1 MPACPQ
7 TTILSVD
14 DELNSLILRKMLLE
28 RAGYRVISASSGS
41 EALRLFDF
49 ETPDLVLTD
58 QVMQGMTGTALA
70 AAVRARNPEVPIIII
85 SGLNDL
91 PPDAGIANLFMSK
104 LEGAAKLLHNIAT
117 ILQRGPSAAD
127 GEQASNGDSKGTN

>member
-1 MPACPQ
+1 MPAGAQ
-7 TTILSVD
+7 ATILSVD

-28 RAGYRVISASSGS
+28 RAGYRVISASSGR

-49 ETPDLVLTD
+49 ETPDLLLTD

-70 AAVRARNPEVPIIII
+70 RAVRDRNPKVPIIII

-91 PPDAGIANLFMSK
+91 PPDAGIANVFMSK

-117 ILQRGPSAAD
+117 VLQRGSSAGD
-127 GEQASNGDSKGTN
+127 GDQISNGDSKETT